1 MMYGD
6 FEIIRGSYND
16 FLVVIG
22 NNDIEMSRKK
32 QGPQTMEALE
42 IRHKRL
48 DYFGASPFYVGFLT
62 CLMSGSVGFFL
73 VFKTGGFRGIAT
85 FAKIHTHFFQQR

>member
-22 NNDIEMSRKK
+22 SNDIEMSRIK
-32 QGPQTMEALE
+32 QGPQTML
-42 IRHKRL
+42 K
-48 DYFGASPFYVGFLT
+48 SP
-62 CLMSGSVGFFL
+62 
-73 VFKTGGFRGIAT
+73 
-85 FAKIHTHFFQQR
+85 H